1 MLLAVTDANGLFTV
15 VDIGTEGRRS
25 DGIFMHSDLDVSLT
39 SNNEFSLPSARRL
52 EENGPDLSY
61 VLVGDEAFALTN
73 YMMRPYSRRNE
84 LDLSQKV
91 YNYRHCRAK
100 RSVECSFGVLAG
112 RWRVYRQSMETSV
125 STSIK
130 VFQVTVCLH
139 NFLLAKDL
147 TRPSQERQYSQL
159 ISAERDAPAHAFHDL
174 HIQYVNINNATG
186 IRDAFKQYFNT
197 NSAILSN
204 NGREHC
210 KIIFKLNLYKEL
222 FIQVFF
228 SNYH

>member
-15 VDIGTEGRRS
+15 VDIGAEGRRS
-25 DGIFMHSDLDVSLT
+25 DGGIFMHSDLGVSL
-39 SNNEFSLPSARRL
+39 SNNEFSLPPARRL

-91 YNYRHCRAK
+91 YNYRHCRAR

-112 RWRVYRQSMETSV
+112 RWRVYRRPMETSV

-130 VFQVTVCLH
+130 VVQATVCLH

-147 TRPSQERQYSQL
+147 TRPPQERQYSQL
-159 ISAERDAPAHAFHDL
+159 TPAERDAPAHAFHDL
-174 HIQYVNINNATG
+174 HIQYVNMNNATG

-197 NSAILSN
+197 TGAIEQQLTRALQN
-204 NGREHC
+204 N
-210 KIIFKLNLYKEL
+210 F
-222 FIQVFF
+222 
-228 SNYH
+228 